1 MGASNCGAPARGS
14 RRMIPMLVRAR
25 FFAILG
31 IALAMGPIYGAAQ
44 TKQPTRSAEAA
55 KALKSDPLHVF
66 SESVQALSARVTK
79 SVVQV
84 LTSGYALS
92 GENQKTDTAYLAPE
106 HGIGA
111 GVILSPDGL
120 IVTNAHVVQGARK
133 IRVRLPGLEK
143 HSSTPLSELLGSIEA
158 KLVGVDR
165 QTDLAVLKIDMSG
178 LPALEL
184 ANSNDLK
191 QGQVVFAFGSPLGL
205 ENSVTMGVVSSTAR
219 QIDPG
224 NPSIYIQTDAPINPG
239 NSGGPLVDVDGHV
252 VGINTFILSQSG
264 GNEGLGFAIPSDVV
278 RTVYD
283 QIRTEGH
290 VHRGQIGVYLRTIT
304 PELVE
309 GLHLPVNRGVLLEDV
324 NPGSPA
330 DKAGLKVGDIVTSVG
345 GKPVDNL
352 RQFALDLYAYRIG
365 QKAEI
370 GVLRNGKETTF
381 SVPVIERPDDPTRFA
396 DLVSGPDNL
405 VNRLGIV
412 AINLTGELKELLGGD
427 LRIPGGVLVAARTP
441 TSALLGE
448 GPQPGDVVHAVN
460 GAPIQNLTELK
471 QHLRQIKPGQP
482 IVLQIER
489 SGVLTLLVLE
499 SE

>member
-1 MGASNCGAPARGS
+1 
-14 RRMIPMLVRAR
+14 MLVRAR
-25 FFAILG
+25 FLAILG
-31 IALAMGPIYGAAQ
+31 IALAVPIFGAAQ
-44 TKQPTRSAEAA
+44 TEQPTRSAEAA

-66 SESVQALSARVTK
+66 SESVQALSASVTK

-84 LTSGYALS
+84 MTSGYGLS
-92 GENQKTDTAYLAPE
+92 PENQQTDTAYFAPE
-106 HGIGA
+106 HSIGA
-111 GVILSPDGL
+111 GVILSPEGL

-143 HSSTPLSELLGSIEA
+143 QSSTAGSEPLGPVDA

-165 QTDLAVLKIDMSG
+165 ETDLAVLKIDRTG
-178 LPALEL
+178 LPALQF
-184 ANSNDLK
+184 ADSNDLR
-191 QGQVVFAFGSPLGL
+191 QGQIVFAFGSPLGL

-219 QIDPG
+219 QIDPD
-224 NPSIYIQTDAPINPG
+224 NPAIYIQTDAPINPG

-278 RTVYD
+278 RNIYD

-290 VHRGQIGVYLRTIT
+290 VHRGQIGVRLRTIT

-324 NPGSPA
+324 SPGSEA
-330 DKAGLKVGDIVTSVG
+330 DKSGLKVGDIIVRVG
-345 GKPVDNL
+345 GKPVDNV
-352 RQFALDLYAYRIG
+352 RQFALDLYIYKIG

-370 GVLRNGKETTF
+370 GVLHDGKERTV

-396 DLVSGPDNL
+396 DFVSGPDNL

-412 AINLTGELKELLGGD
+412 AINISGELKEMLGGD
-427 LRIPGGVLVAARTP
+427 LRIPGGVLVAAKTP
-441 TSALLGE
+441 TSSLLGE
-448 GPQPGDVVHAVN
+448 GPQPGDVIHAIN
-460 GAPIQNLTELK
+460 GAPIQDLAELK
-471 QHLRQIKPGQP
+471 AHLRQIKRGQA

-489 SGVLTLLVLE
+489 SGDLSYLVLE